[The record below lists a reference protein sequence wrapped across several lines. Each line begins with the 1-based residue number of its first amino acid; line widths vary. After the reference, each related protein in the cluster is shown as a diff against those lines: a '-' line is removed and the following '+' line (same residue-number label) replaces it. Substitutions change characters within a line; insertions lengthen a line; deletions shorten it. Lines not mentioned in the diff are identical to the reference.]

1 MLVKISLH
9 YRQNRSNPVA
19 NSDATDFTLHPH
31 FLSNIMSKAIA
42 LKQFTRYFCI
52 YIVASLFVYLITSFS
67 SPAWLLAIFIFLPF
81 YSLCVASI
89 ISTNLKNRH
98 ATVRYNKYLLG
109 CILLFQSVK
118 ILASPASCYG
128 WNQGRSCYSFIQEI
142 LSNENLND
150 FANKTPHWDI
160 VEASFPIAVVLYLIT
175 IVLFLA
181 TLRIHK
187 VAE

>member
-1 MLVKISLH
+1 
-9 YRQNRSNPVA
+9 
-19 NSDATDFTLHPH
+19 
-31 FLSNIMSKAIA
+31 MSKAIA

-52 YIVASLFVYLITSFS
+52 YTVASLFVYLLTSFT
-67 SPAWLLAIFIFLPF
+67 SPAGIIVVFVLLPF

-89 ISTNLKNRH
+89 VSTNLKNRH

-109 CILLFQSVK
+109 CILLFQTVK

-128 WNQGRSCYSFIQEI
+128 WNQGRSCYSFIQDL
-142 LSNENLND
+142 LSTENLRD

-160 VEASFPIAVVLYLIT
+160 VETSFPIAVVLYLIA

-181 TLRIHK
+181 TLRIYK
-187 VAE
+187 VDA